1 MRQNA
6 LEWAALIVSGAAIAL
21 VAVLLVVEGIGP
33 MSPAEPAL
41 TLRPEEGRA
50 IALGWSVPGTLSN
63 KGRDAAE
70 AVVVEAVASVGG
82 TEETSEVEVMF
93 LPGGSSIDVQF
104 GFSAQPEGEIET
116 RLVGYRVP

>member
-6 LEWAALIVSGAAIAL
+6 LEWVALVISAVAIGM
-21 VAVLLVVEGIGP
+21 VAVLLVIEGVGP
-33 MSPAEPAL
+33 MSPADPAL

-50 IALGWSVPGTLSN
+50 VALGWSVPATLSN
-63 KGRDAAE
+63 EGRDAAE

-93 LPGGSSIDVQF
+93 LPGGSSVDVQF
-104 GFSAQPEGEIET
+104 GFSAEPEDAIAA

>member
-6 LEWAALIVSGAAIAL
+6 LEWAALVTSAVAIGM
-21 VAVLLVVEGIGP
+21 VAVLLLVEGLGP
-33 MSPAEPAL
+33 MSPADPAL
-41 TLRPEEGRA
+41 TLRPDDGRA
-50 IALGWSVPGTLSN
+50 VALGWSVPGTLSN

-82 TEETSEVEVMF
+82 TEESSEVEVMF
-93 LPGGSSIDVQF
+93 LPGGSSIDVEF